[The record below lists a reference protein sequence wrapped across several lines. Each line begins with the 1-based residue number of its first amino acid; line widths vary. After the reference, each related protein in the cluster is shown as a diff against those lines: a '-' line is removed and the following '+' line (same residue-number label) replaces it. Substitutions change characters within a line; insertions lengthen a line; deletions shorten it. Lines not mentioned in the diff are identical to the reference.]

1 MTRRCRG
8 NTEPVVAE
16 GALESLGMSRASVRI
31 LVVDD
36 EIEVQRIFARS
47 LERAGFTVDAVG
59 SFQEAHEAVSANSYH
74 LLLVDLSLPDQSGI
88 DLIRDTREAEDPPS
102 VIIITGHP
110 SVKTAVEGM
119 QLGARNYLTKPVSP
133 SALVDSIESVLTADG
148 VLIDSEE
155 QFVTELGRRLRAAR
169 QSADL
174 TMKAL
179 GERVGVSQAQISQIE
194 AGLSAPSLT
203 TLFRLSRAL
212 QVKVADLA
220 SGF

>member
-1 MTRRCRG
+1 
-8 NTEPVVAE
+8 
-16 GALESLGMSRASVRI
+16 MSRASVRI

-36 EIEVQRIFARS
+36 EVEVQGIMARS
-47 LERAGFTVDAVG
+47 LERAGFSVDAVG
-59 SFQEAHEAVSANSYH
+59 SFQEARDAIEKVQYH

-88 DLIRDTREAEDPPS
+88 DVIRCARSGESPPS

-119 QLGARNYLTKPVSP
+119 QLGVRNYLTKPVSP
-133 SALVDSIESVLTADG
+133 AGLVESVQSVLCSDG

-155 QFVTELGRRLRAAR
+155 QFVGELGRRLRAAR
-169 QSADL
+169 QAADL

-179 GERVGVSQAQISQIE
+179 GERIGISQAQISQIE

-203 TLFRLSRAL
+203 TLFRLTRAL
-212 QVKVADLA
+212 QVNLSDLFE
-220 SGF
+220 GF